1 MYAHSQYR
9 IDEARASRG
18 MLDRRAALMA
28 QVNERDHKYDDGEL
42 QRQPRWSRTRRLAK
56 ALVPGRAT
64 QPVSPRAHGIGSSA

>member
-1 MYAHSQYR
+1 MYAHSHYR

-28 QVNERDHKYDDGEL
+28 QVNERDRNLDSEL
-42 QRQPRWSRTRRLAK
+42 PQRPRWSRTRRLAK

-64 QPVSPRAHGIGSSA
+64 QPVSPRQPGIGTSA